1 MSPEK
6 EGGKPGDFFD
16 QLDSATVTAM
26 DREKLLESYR
36 NQDLR
41 TLAALP
47 EASMVAGYQERLATS
62 EKLLLDARK
71 EIVDLNQKLVEAKSR
86 SKKLTEILM
95 SGEMKEKTE
104 VLVQVH
110 KLEKVRD
117 ELTDSLRLTSGQL
130 EQERSL
136 VRSLETEVKRVRE
149 VGQLKGAEMELC
161 TRLLS
166 LLKANRK

>member
-1 MSPEK
+1 MM
-6 EGGKPGDFFD
+6 
-16 QLDSATVTAM
+16 VIVM
-26 DREKLLESYR
+26 DDRNHNLL
-36 NQDLR
+36 N
-41 TLAALP
+41 LASVPDPSLV
-47 EASMVAGYQERLATS
+47 MGYQERLAAS
-62 EKLLLDARK
+62 ERQLSEARREAEDLHTKLA
-71 EIVDLNQKLVEAKSR
+71 EAKLR
-86 SKKLTEILM
+86 TKKLTEILL
-95 SGEMKEKTE
+95 SGEMREKTE

-166 LLKANRK
+166 LLRANRK